1 MRYRPVMGAAICR
14 GITRF
19 ASFLALLGLAAASM
33 AADPEEKPV
42 TSTFSIVAFD
52 PEAREW
58 GVAVA
63 SRVLA
68 VGYIVP
74 WARAEVGAVA
84 TQAYAD
90 LRYGRYGLE
99 LLEAGFTAEQTLQVL
114 LEFDGEAQQRQVA
127 VVDSTGRVSAFT
139 GRETSAWAGDR
150 QGEHYSVQGN
160 ILVGEQVLAD
170 MERAYLETEGPLA
183 RRLLA
188 TLKAGDEAGGD
199 SRGRQ
204 SAALL
209 VVRERGGYQALS
221 DRLVDISVDDDPAP
235 VAELARIYDLWEA
248 NFLIEPYLD
257 SADPVVQGYALD
269 IIERALAEKG
279 DAQLFN
285 SMAWV
290 LAVRRL
296 YPERALEIALRAH
309 ELEPDDPNIMDTVA
323 EAHYAAGDPES
334 ALDWEERALALDPE
348 NGFFLGQRAK
358 FWAAAEGD

>member
-1 MRYRPVMGAAICR
+1 MRYRPVICAAI
-14 GITRF
+14 
-19 ASFLALLGLAAASM
+19 LALLAAASF
-33 AADPEEKPV
+33 AADPEAGPV

-99 LLEAGFTAEQTLQVL
+99 LLEAGFTAEQALQVL
-114 LEFDGEAQQRQVA
+114 LEFDAEAQQRQVA
-127 VVDSTGRVSAFT
+127 VVDSAGRVAAFT
-139 GRETSAWAGDR
+139 GTETSAWAGDR

-160 ILVGEQVLAD
+160 ILVGEQVLVA
-170 MERAYLETEGPLA
+170 MEQAYLETSGPLA

-188 TLKAGDEAGGD
+188 AVEAGDAAGGD

-209 VVRERGGYQALS
+209 VVRERGGYQALT

-235 VAELARIYDLWEA
+235 VDELARIYDLWEA

-257 SADPVVQGYALD
+257 STNPQVQKYALD
-269 IIERALAEKG
+269 IIEHTLAETQ

-290 LAVRRL
+290 LAVRGL
-296 YPERALEIALRAH
+296 YPEKALEIAIRAH
-309 ELEPDDPNIMDTVA
+309 ELEPTDPNIMDTLA
-323 EAHYAAGDPES
+323 EAHFAAGDPES
-334 ALDWEERALALDPE
+334 ALEWEEKALALDPE
-348 NGFFLGQRAK
+348 NGFFLEQRAK
-358 FWAAAEGD
+358 FRAAAEGE

>member
-1 MRYRPVMGAAICR
+1 MRYRPVICAAI
-14 GITRF
+14 
-19 ASFLALLGLAAASM
+19 LALLAAASF
-33 AADPEEKPV
+33 AADPEAGPV

-99 LLEAGFTAEQTLQVL
+99 LLEAGFTAEQALQVL
-114 LEFDGEAQQRQVA
+114 LEFDAEAQQRQVA
-127 VVDSTGRVSAFT
+127 VVDSAGRVAAFT
-139 GRETSAWAGDR
+139 GTETSAWAGDR

-160 ILVGEQVLAD
+160 ILVGEQVLVA
-170 MERAYLETEGPLA
+170 MEQAYLETSGPLA

-188 TLKAGDEAGGD
+188 AVEAGDAAGGD

-209 VVRERGGYQALS
+209 VVRERGGYQALT
-221 DRLVDISVDDDPAP
+221 DRLVDISVDDNPEP
-235 VAELARIYDLWEA
+235 VDELARIYDLWEA

-257 SADPVVQGYALD
+257 STNPQVQKYALD
-269 IIERALAEKG
+269 IIEHTLAETQ

-290 LAVRRL
+290 LAVRGL
-296 YPERALEIALRAH
+296 YPEKALEIAIRAH
-309 ELEPDDPNIMDTVA
+309 ELEPTDPNIMDTLA
-323 EAHYAAGDPES
+323 EAHFAAGESES
-334 ALDWEERALALDPE
+334 ALEWEEKALALDPE
-348 NGFFLGQRAK
+348 NGFFLEQRAK
-358 FWAAAEGD
+358 FRAAAEGE

>member
-1 MRYRPVMGAAICR
+1 MRYRRVICAAIF
-14 GITRF
+14 TLLATT
-19 ASFLALLGLAAASM
+19 ASL
-33 AADPEEKPV
+33 AADPEAKPV

-99 LLEAGFTAEQTLQVL
+99 LLEAGFTAEQALQVL
-114 LEFDGEAQQRQVA
+114 LEFDAEAQQRQVA
-127 VVDSTGRVSAFT
+127 IVDSAGRVAAFT
-139 GRETSAWAGDR
+139 GTETSAWAGDR
-150 QGEHYSVQGN
+150 HGEHYSVQGN
-160 ILVGEQVLAD
+160 ILVGEQVLVN
-170 MERAYLETEGPLA
+170 MERAYLETGGPLA

-188 TLKAGDEAGGD
+188 AVEAGDEAGGD

-209 VVRERGGYQALS
+209 VVRERGGYQALT

-257 SADPVVQGYALD
+257 SANPQVQKYALD
-269 IIERALAEKG
+269 IIERTLAEKD

-285 SMAWV
+285 AMAWV
-290 LAVRRL
+290 LAVRGL

-309 ELEPDDPNIMDTVA
+309 ELEPTDPNIMDTVA

-334 ALDWEERALALDPE
+334 ALDWERRALALDPE
-348 NGFFLGQRAK
+348 NGFFLEQRAK
-358 FWAAAEGD
+358 FRAAAEGE

>member
-1 MRYRPVMGAAICR
+1 MRYRPAMGAAICR

-19 ASFLALLGLAAASM
+19 ASFLAILALAAASF
-33 AADPEEKPV
+33 AADPEEKPI

-99 LLEAGFTAEQTLQVL
+99 LMEAGFTAEQTLQVL
-114 LEFDGEAQQRQVA
+114 QEFDEDAQQRQVA
-127 VVDSTGRVSAFT
+127 VVDSEGRVAAFT
-139 GRETSAWAGDR
+139 GGETSAWAGDR

-160 ILVGEQVLAD
+160 ILVGEEVLTN

-183 RRLLA
+183 RRMLA
-188 TLKAGDEAGGD
+188 ALTAGDEAGGD
-199 SRGRQ
+199 SRGKQ

-209 VVRERGGYQALS
+209 VVREGGGYQALS

-235 VAELARIYDLWEA
+235 VAELARFYDLWEA

-257 SADPVVQGYALD
+257 SADPRVHGYAMD
-269 IIERALAEKG
+269 IIERTLAEKE

-290 LAVRRL
+290 LAVRKL
-296 YPERALEIALRAH
+296 YPERALEIAFRAH

-323 EAHYAAGDPES
+323 EAHYAAGNPES
-334 ALDWEERALALDPE
+334 ALEWEEKALALDPE
-348 NGFFLGQRAK
+348 NGFYLGQRAK
-358 FWAAAEGD
+358 FWAAAEGE

>member
-1 MRYRPVMGAAICR
+1 MQNRSVICAA
-14 GITRF
+14 
-19 ASFLALLGLAAASM
+19 SLALLAAA
-33 AADPEEKPV
+33 AFAVEPGPGPV

-99 LLEAGFTAEQTLQVL
+99 LLEAGFTAEQALQVL
-114 LEFDGEAQQRQVA
+114 LEFDAEAQQRQVA
-127 VVDSTGRVSAFT
+127 IVDSAGRVAAFT
-139 GRETSAWAGDR
+139 GAETMAWAGDR

-160 ILVGEQVLAD
+160 ILVGERVLVA
-170 MERAYLETEGPLA
+170 MERAYLETGGPLA

-188 TLKAGDEAGGD
+188 AVEAGDEAGGD
-199 SRGRQ
+199 SRGKQ

-221 DRLVDISVDDDPAP
+221 DLLVDISVDDDPAP

-257 SADPVVQGYALD
+257 SADPTVRGYALE
-269 IIERALAEKG
+269 IIERALAEKD

-290 LAVRRL
+290 LAVRGL
-296 YPERALEIALRAH
+296 YPERTLEIAHRAH

-323 EAHYAAGDPES
+323 EAHYAAGDPGS
-334 ALDWEERALALDPE
+334 ALEWEERALTLDPE
-348 NGFFLGQRAK
+348 NGFFLEQRAK
-358 FWAAAEGD
+358 FHAAVEGD

>member
-1 MRYRPVMGAAICR
+1 MRYRPVICAAI
-14 GITRF
+14 
-19 ASFLALLGLAAASM
+19 LALLAAASF
-33 AADPEEKPV
+33 AADPEAGPV

-99 LLEAGFTAEQTLQVL
+99 LLEAGFTAEQALQVL
-114 LEFDGEAQQRQVA
+114 LEFDAEAQQRQVA
-127 VVDSTGRVSAFT
+127 VVDSAGRVAAFT
-139 GRETSAWAGDR
+139 GTETSAWAGDR

-160 ILVGEQVLAD
+160 ILVGEQVLVA
-170 MERAYLETEGPLA
+170 MEQAYLETSGPLA

-188 TLKAGDEAGGD
+188 AVEAGDAAGGD

-209 VVRERGGYQALS
+209 VVRERGGYQALT
-221 DRLVDISVDDDPAP
+221 DRLVDISVDDNPEP
-235 VAELARIYDLWEA
+235 VDELARIYDLWEA

-257 SADPVVQGYALD
+257 STNPQVQKYALD
-269 IIERALAEKG
+269 IIEHTLAETQ

-290 LAVRRL
+290 LAVRGL
-296 YPERALEIALRAH
+296 YPEKALEIAIRAH
-309 ELEPDDPNIMDTVA
+309 ELEPTDPNIMDTLA
-323 EAHYAAGDPES
+323 EAHFAAGDPES
-334 ALDWEERALALDPE
+334 ALEWEEKALALDPE
-348 NGFFLGQRAK
+348 NGFFLEQRAK
-358 FWAAAEGD
+358 FRAAAEGE